1 MGKIFI
7 VGEVVYWDH
16 KCCELDDYDDYETRM
31 YKIAIAMI
39 VYWEKIVY
47 YEVSCLYKK
56 DFSIRN

>member
-31 YKIAIAMI
+31 YKIWFYAIAMI
-39 VYWEKIVY
+39 VQWGKK
-47 YEVSCLYKK
+47 CL
-56 DFSIRN
+56 

>member
-31 YKIAIAMI
+31 YKIGWFNGKKLSIIIAI
-39 VYWEKIVY
+39 
-47 YEVSCLYKK
+47 
-56 DFSIRN
+56 